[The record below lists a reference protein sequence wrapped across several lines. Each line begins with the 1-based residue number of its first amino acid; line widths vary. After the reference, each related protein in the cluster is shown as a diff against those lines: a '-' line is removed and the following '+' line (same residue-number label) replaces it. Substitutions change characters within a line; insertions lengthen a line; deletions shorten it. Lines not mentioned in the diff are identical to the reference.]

1 MNRSSRRVLM
11 VAFVAT
17 ALCADRVV
25 AAGPALRDAGQAQP
39 NLSGRTIEL
48 MRTMVG
54 RLMGSLRHGVV
65 TKPWQGQDCV
75 AAASRP
81 MPVAEGQ
88 TRSAVHQAWPDH
100 QYRMPPPAV

>member
-25 AAGPALRDAGQAQP
+25 AAAPLLKATGPAQAS
-39 NLSGRTIEL
+39 LSGRTIEL
-48 MRTMVG
+48 MRTMAG

-65 TKPWQGQDCV
+65 AKPWQAQGLL
-75 AAASRP
+75 AAIVRP
-81 MPVAEGQ
+81 MQMARIE

-100 QYRMPPPAV
+100 EYRMPPPGV